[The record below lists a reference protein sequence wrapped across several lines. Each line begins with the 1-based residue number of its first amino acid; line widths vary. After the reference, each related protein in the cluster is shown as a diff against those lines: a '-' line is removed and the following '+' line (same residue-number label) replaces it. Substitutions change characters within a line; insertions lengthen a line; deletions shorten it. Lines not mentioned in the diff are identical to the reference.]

1 METLAL
7 FLCNFN
13 ILRNTIIVGYG
24 LAGYHYAKVLEDYG
38 KEFLIISDDKLGASR
53 NAGGI
58 LNPTIIRR
66 FTLSWN
72 SIEFYRKALLKYKKH
87 EKDYG
92 NKIFHTLPI
101 HNYFNKISDNN
112 NWSIASNKKDL
123 NRFFSKIINNRNEK
137 NIKADYGY
145 GIVTN
150 VGRVEIIKMLDIF
163 KSQLDS
169 NSLLSEPFDYNK
181 LIINKDYID
190 YKGIK
195 ASKIIFCE
203 GFGLKNNPWFS
214 YLPLIGSK
222 GEFIHI
228 RTKNLSPEAIIK
240 GGLFI
245 VPIEK
250 EIFWVGAT
258 FDRKDKTDNITKSAK
273 EWILKKLHE
282 RLNCS
287 FEVVHQ
293 GTGMRP
299 TVIDRRPLL
308 GVHPLEKR
316 LFVFNGLGTR
326 GLLMGPLLAEWL
338 YQFIEENKELPT
350 SVTIDRFQSYFS
362 SSFK

>member
-13 ILRNTIIVGYG
+13 ILENTIIVGYG
-24 LAGYHYAKVLEDYG
+24 LAGFHYARVLQQFG
-38 KEFLIISDDKLGASR
+38 KEFLIISDGKLGASR

-58 LNPTIIRR
+58 LNPTIINH

-72 SIEFYRKALLKYKKH
+72 SLEFYRKALSKYKEF
-87 EKDYG
+87 EKDYSEI
-92 NKIFHTLPI
+92 IFNNLPI
-101 HNYFNKISDNN
+101 HYYFNKISDNN
-112 NWSIASNKKDL
+112 NWSLASNKKEL
-123 NRFFSKIINNRNEK
+123 NTFFSDIVCSDNEK
-137 NIKADYGY
+137 NIKGDFGY
-145 GIVTN
+145 GIVSN
-150 VGRVEIIKMLDIF
+150 VGKIDINKMLNVF
-163 KSQLDS
+163 RERLDS
-169 NSLLSEPFDYNK
+169 NSFLSETFDYNK
-181 LIINKDYID
+181 LIIKKDNLC
-190 YKGIK
+190 YKGFK

-203 GFGLKNNPWFS
+203 GYSLKNNPWFS

-228 RTKNLSPEAIIK
+228 KTKNLSPKIIIK

-245 VPIEK
+245 VPIERQ
-250 EIFWVGAT
+250 IYWVGAT
-258 FDRKDKTDNITKSAK
+258 FDRNDKTEKTTISAK

-326 GLLMGPLLAEWL
+326 GLLMGPLLADWL

-362 SSFK
+362 NSF